1 MIIKIL
7 LLLVVF
13 LIPLL
18 GNFNG
23 FGYEQIKIAFFIL
36 SISLIGFV
44 WLFQRA
50 DIKLTE
56 IGKTAAVFILILFL
70 TSLGG
75 LDFKGSFLG
84 SPPYFQGLLIYS
96 YLFLFYLIIK
106 NFYIEF
112 KYYCLSL
119 TISALIVSARAIEDW
134 TLLNI
139 FNMEVPNYAGRV
151 VSSFGQPNFFA
162 GFLLLTL
169 PFSYYL
175 YKHYRGNLSYFGLF
189 IGFVSIAG
197 IFVSYSR
204 VALGLLV
211 VLVFLWLLGKLSK
224 FKFEIVGIILVVIAA
239 SVFISLKYSTGLP
252 YKELVLVQDKQ
263 WLLENAPEKRIHI
276 FSASLKLALNKP
288 LTGYGLENINQGFSD
303 YFKQNKHILFE
314 ENLKI
319 EPALISLK
327 DLNIDRTHNYIL
339 DLFLFS
345 GILGTMSWIL
355 LVIFLMK
362 KLFTSKISL
371 ENSVILMGFVT
382 YLIWVQFQ
390 NQSVVHLLY
399 FWLLV
404 GIIDIDKGGV
414 VWDF

>member
-1 MIIKIL
+1 MITKL
-7 LLLVVF
+7 LLLFTVF

-36 SISLIGFV
+36 SISLIAFV
-44 WLFQRA
+44 WLFQRP
-50 DIKLTE
+50 DVKLTG

-70 TSLGG
+70 SSLEG
-75 LDFKGSFLG
+75 LDFKTSFLG
-84 SPPYFQGLLIYS
+84 NPPYFQGLLIYC

-106 NFYIEF
+106 NFHIEF

-119 TISALIVSARAIEDW
+119 TASALIVSLRAIQDF
-134 TLLNI
+134 LLQNI

-175 YKHYRGNLSYFGLF
+175 YKTYRGKISYLGLF
-189 IGFVSIAG
+189 TGFVSIAG

-211 VLVFLWLLGKLSK
+211 VLVFLWLFGKLSQ

-263 WLLENAPEKRIHI
+263 WILENAPEKRIHI
-276 FSASLKLALNKP
+276 FSASFKLALNKP

-303 YFKQNKHILFE
+303 YFTKNKHILFE

-339 DLFLFS
+339 DLALFS
-345 GILGTMSWIL
+345 GIFGIFSWLL
-355 LVIFLMK
+355 LVFLLLK
-362 KLFTSKISL
+362 KLLLSEVSL
-371 ENSVILMGFVT
+371 ENNILWLGLIT
-382 YLIWVQFQ
+382 YLVWVQFQ
-390 NQSVVHLLY
+390 NQSIVHLLY
-399 FWLLV
+399 FWFLA
-404 GIIDIDKGGV
+404 GAIDKGM
-414 VWDF
+414 D